1 METIAELMKGRTTL
15 IITHRLSTV
24 HHLGRVVLLEN
35 GRIAEQGTGPELL
48 AVNGSY
54 ARLYRAAGH
63 EPVPT
68 LSEN

>member
-24 HHLGRVVLLEN
+24 HHLGRVVLLAH

-48 AVNGSY
+48 AKGGSY
-54 ARLYRAAGH
+54 AKLYQAAGH
-63 EPVPT
+63 HP
-68 LSEN
+68 

>member
-1 METIAELMKGRTTL
+1 M

-48 AVNGSY
+48 ALNGSY

-63 EPVPT
+63 EPSIPQPSTPV
-68 LSEN
+68 LS